1 MIMLQYTNCLCGSNW
16 SGESAIR
23 NIDHPCVTRQPRLL
37 VHLSIIAH
45 MSRTPP
51 GHLPEILTVGPAS
64 SLHQRFMSSCC
75 SSSCCCSS
83 SSGSSTGGGSS
94 SSSSSGGGVAIQT
107 NLLKLVHPK
116 KVQNR
121 PPTNLNP
128 KSQSL
133 TKLFLNPKPLRN
145 PKPEIQH
152 PHPQQPMP
160 K

>member
-1 MIMLQYTNCLCGSNW
+1 M
-16 SGESAIR
+16 
-23 NIDHPCVTRQPRLL
+23 
-37 VHLSIIAH
+37 HLSIIAH

-94 SSSSSGGGVAIQT
+94 SSSSSGGGGVAIQT

-128 KSQSL
+128 KSQTL

-152 PHPQQPMP
+152 PPPTTAHAQVSRSRPFETLHLKRNP
-160 K
+160 KTCLVGKSHEP